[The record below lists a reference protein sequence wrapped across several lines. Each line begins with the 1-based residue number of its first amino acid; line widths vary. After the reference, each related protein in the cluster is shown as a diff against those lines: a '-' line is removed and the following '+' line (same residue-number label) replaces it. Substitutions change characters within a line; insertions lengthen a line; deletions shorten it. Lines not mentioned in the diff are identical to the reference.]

1 MPIEAVIFDLD
12 GTLLHTELD
21 FDLIRQQIGISSGP
35 ILEAL
40 DSMSD
45 ADRRRAMKILDEH
58 ESKAAG
64 EARLNVHAPAVFEVL
79 VELGIKTALLT
90 RNSRASVKTAI
101 ERHNLK
107 FDFVCSRE
115 DLSGKI
121 KPSPEPVLAICAALQ
136 VRPADTLMV
145 GDYLFDLQSANAAG
159 SRSVLLRNE
168 RNAEFI
174 PFAWRTI
181 DSLEELIDF
190 LGSDLTNNE

>member
-1 MPIEAVIFDLD
+1 MVLSMPIEAVIFDLD
-12 GTLLHTELD
+12 GTLVHTELD
-21 FDLIRQQIGISSGP
+21 FDLIRQQIGLTSGP
-35 ILEAL
+35 VLEAVEH
-40 DSMSD
+40 MSQ
-45 ADRRRAMKILDEH
+45 ADRARAMQILHQH
-58 ESKAAG
+58 ESKAA
-64 EARLNVHAPAVFEVL
+64 AQAPLNVHAPAVFEAL
-79 VELGIKTALLT
+79 AELGIKTALLT
-90 RNSRASVKTAI
+90 RNSRASVKTAMD
-101 ERHNLK
+101 RHHLK

-159 SRSVLLRNE
+159 SLSVLLCNE

-181 DSLEELIDF
+181 DQLNQL
-190 LGSDLTNNE
+190 LDLLD

>member
-1 MPIEAVIFDLD
+1 MSIEAVIFDLD

-21 FDLIRQQIGISSGP
+21 FDLIRQQIRISSGP

-40 DSMSD
+40 EHMPQ
-45 ADRRRAMKILDEH
+45 ADRHRAMQILDEH

-64 EARLNVHAPAVFEVL
+64 EARLNVHVPAVFEAL
-79 VELGIKTALLT
+79 AQRGIKTALLT
-90 RNSRASVKTAI
+90 RNSRASVKTAMD
-101 ERHNLK
+101 RHHLK

-115 DLSGKI
+115 DLSGI
-121 KPSPEPVLAICAALQ
+121 VKPSPEPVLAICAALQ

-159 SRSVLLRNE
+159 SCSVLLCND

-174 PFAWRTI
+174 PLAWRTI
-181 DSLEELIDF
+181 DQLNQL
-190 LGSDLTNNE
+190 LDLLD